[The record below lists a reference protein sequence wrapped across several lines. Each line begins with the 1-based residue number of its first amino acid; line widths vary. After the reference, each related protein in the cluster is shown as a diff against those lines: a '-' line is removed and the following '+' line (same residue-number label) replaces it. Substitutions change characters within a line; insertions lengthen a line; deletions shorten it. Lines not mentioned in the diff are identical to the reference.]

1 MLTFHRLLIVYIVA
15 IPLALLLGYMV
26 ATPDVASIATVGMV
40 LFFLALPLLI
50 RWNHWLL
57 IFFWNAAFIAN
68 FLPGALPFW
77 VIFACLTFGMGVV
90 NHVMGHKTFLR
101 APELT
106 KPILFL
112 LAVVLLTGKIRGGIG
127 MQILGSGTYGGKNY
141 FFILAAI
148 MGYFAL
154 ISQPI
159 SMLKS
164 ARAVNWFFLSALTSG
179 LSNLVYIL
187 GPAFY
192 FLYYL
197 TPVGAAVGQAAAD
210 YDPEIVKRFGGLGP
224 VGSGL
229 LCFILARWGLRGTFE
244 LDKPWR
250 LLLLATA
257 LAAGLFSGFRSQ
269 VLILLVLLAFQF
281 IIEGL
286 WRTPLLPVFV
296 GVGILCVAPMLF
308 FANKMPY
315 AVQRSMAFLPVD
327 IDSSVRTE
335 TEASTDWRLEMWR
348 EVLPEVSQYLLIGK
362 GYALSPT
369 DLYLTEWGVSMG
381 FLSSYAGAITSGD
394 YHSGPLSVLM
404 PFGIWG
410 AIAFIW
416 LLGAGLKVLHSNR
429 QHGEPRLKRVNDFLF
444 VYFLTQSL
452 FFIFVFG
459 ALNSQLPVFLGV
471 LGLSI
476 SLNGGVR
483 RKEAAKTVPVA
494 IVSTMALEPA

>member
-1 MLTFHRLLIVYIVA
+1 
-15 IPLALLLGYMV
+15 
-26 ATPDVASIATVGMV
+26 
-40 LFFLALPLLI
+40 
-50 RWNHWLL
+50 
-57 IFFWNAAFIAN
+57 
-68 FLPGALPFW
+68 
-77 VIFACLTFGMGVV
+77 
-90 NHVMGHKTFLR
+90 
-101 APELT
+101 
-106 KPILFL
+106 
-112 LAVVLLTGKIRGGIG
+112 
-127 MQILGSGTYGGKNY
+127 
-141 FFILAAI
+141 
-148 MGYFAL
+148 
-154 ISQPI
+154 
-159 SMLKS
+159 
-164 ARAVNWFFLSALTSG
+164 
-179 LSNLVYIL
+179 
-187 GPAFY
+187 
-192 FLYYL
+192 
-197 TPVGAAVGQAAAD
+197 
-210 YDPEIVKRFGGLGP
+210 
-224 VGSGL
+224 
-229 LCFILARWGLRGTFE
+229 
-244 LDKPWR
+244 
-250 LLLLATA
+250 
-257 LAAGLFSGFRSQ
+257 
-269 VLILLVLLAFQF
+269 
-281 IIEGL
+281 
-286 WRTPLLPVFV
+286 
-296 GVGILCVAPMLF
+296 
-308 FANKMPY
+308 
-315 AVQRSMAFLPVD
+315 
-327 IDSSVRTE
+327 
-335 TEASTDWRLEMWR
+335 MWR